1 MALVIILVLV
11 SVLVIAHIHTDQE
24 WTGTLLAIVLFKA
37 DVALDSA

>member
-1 MALVIILVLV
+1 MALVIILVFV
-11 SVLVIAHIHTDQE
+11 SVLVVAHIHTDKE